1 MTTTPHSDDASKES
15 ARASAPLVEE
25 TGTPSGNTGAT
36 GTTTDGGTAVPG
48 ATPGPMGPVAG
59 AQGHHRHD
67 LSHMLFAHSVP
78 GTEVKKQIS
87 YIAPGQTV
95 KALMFAY
102 LTFSVPLVLLALILG
117 LVRNGGEMDVR
128 GAFGAL
134 FGALILNGI
143 VGFVLL
149 WIACRAYNWVASRF
163 GGIEITLSDPPKD
176 V

>member
-1 MTTTPHSDDASKES
+1 MTTTPHSDDTSQES
-15 ARASAPLVEE
+15 ARASAAIAAQAE
-25 TGTPSGNTGAT
+25 TPVNAPIGTHAPA
-36 GTTTDGGTAVPG
+36 PG
-48 ATPGPMGPVAG
+48 DTESTPAN
-59 AQGHHRHD
+59 AAHGHHRPD
-67 LSHMLFAHSVP
+67 LSHRLFSHSVP

-95 KALMFAY
+95 KALMLAY
-102 LTFSVPLVLLALILG
+102 LTFSVPIVLLALVVSF
-117 LVRNGGEMDVR
+117 VRNGGEMDIR
-128 GAFGAL
+128 GALGTLFSAL
-134 FGALILNGI
+134 LLNGL